1 METLIVLGGAL
12 LFFVLLMASIAF
24 HELGHL
30 SFAKLFGVRTT
41 QYMVGFGPT
50 LKSWRRGETEYGIK
64 WFPFGGYI
72 RMIGMLPPRKDDPE
86 GMLRNASTGR
96 FQMLIDSAREGA
108 LEEVRPDDR
117 DRVFYGKKWW
127 QKLLIMFAGPAANL
141 LLAVVFFAVLIM
153 GIGTMQATPT
163 VSSISKCTIAAK
175 DAYNADGSLRECT
188 PEETAESTP
197 AAKAGLRP
205 GDTFVS
211 FDGRKIEDYAQLQ
224 LLIRGSADRTVQAV
238 VSRDGREIPVTLHLT
253 ANQLAD
259 LDDPDKTV
267 TVGFLGISPLID
279 RVQGG
284 PGDVA
289 SQMGQMTTRT
299 LEAFV
304 QMPQKMVGV
313 WQAAFG
319 GEERD
324 PEGPIGVV
332 GASRLGGEILAS
344 EHPGLE
350 KVAWFVALLAS
361 INFAVGMFNL
371 IPLLPLDGGH
381 IAGALWEGIKRGAAR
396 VLRRPDPGYVDVA
409 KLLPLT
415 YAMSAV
421 LLVMGALLIY
431 ADLFN
436 PVRLT

>member
-12 LFFVLLMASIAF
+12 LFFVLLMGSIAF

-50 LKSWRRGETEYGIK
+50 LKSWRRGETEYGVK
-64 WFPFGGYI
+64 WIPLGGYI
-72 RMIGMLPPRKDDPE
+72 RMIGMLPPRKGDPD
-86 GMLRNASTGR
+86 GMVRSSSTGR

-108 LEEVRPDDR
+108 LEEVGPGDG
-117 DRVFYGKKWW
+117 DRVFYAKKWW

-153 GIGTMQATPT
+153 GLGTLQSTPT
-163 VSSISKCTIAAK
+163 VSTVSKCTISAK
-175 DAYNADGSLRECT
+175 EAYLPDGTLRECT
-188 PEETAESTP
+188 PEETARSTP

-211 FDGRKIEDYAQLQ
+211 FGGQRIEDYPQLQ
-224 LLIRGSADRTVQAV
+224 QLIRKSADKTVPAV
-238 VSRDGREIPVTLHLT
+238 VRRDGKEIPVSLDIT
-253 ANQLAD
+253 ANQMQD
-259 LDDPDKTV
+259 LKDSDKIV

-289 SQMGQMTTRT
+289 AQMSEMTTRT

-304 QMPQKMVGV
+304 NLPEKMVGI
-313 WQAAFG
+313 WHAAFS

-344 EHPGLE
+344 ENPGME

-381 IAGALWEGIKRGAAR
+381 IAGSLWEGLKRGIAR
-396 VLRRPDPGYVDVA
+396 LLRRPDPGYVDVA

-415 YAMSAV
+415 YVMSIT
-421 LLVMGALLIY
+421 LLVMGALLVY
-431 ADLFN
+431 ADIIN
-436 PVRLT
+436 PVRFT

>member
-30 SFAKLFGVRTT
+30 SFAKRFGVRTP

-64 WFPFGGYI
+64 WIPLGGYV
-72 RMIGMLPPRKDDPE
+72 RMIGMLPPRKGDPE
-86 GMLRNASTGR
+86 GMVRSTSTGR

-108 LEEVRPDDR
+108 LEEVGPNDA
-117 DRVFYGKKWW
+117 DRVFYAKKWW

-153 GIGTMQATPT
+153 GLGTLQSTPT
-163 VSSISKCTIAAK
+163 ISSISKCAIPAK
-175 DAYNADGSLRECT
+175 EAYLPDGRMRDCT
-188 PEETAESTP
+188 PEETARSTP

-205 GDTFVS
+205 GDTFVT
-211 FDGRKIEDYAQLQ
+211 FGGERIEDYSRLQ
-224 LLIRGSADRTVQAV
+224 LLIRESAGKTVQAV
-238 VSRDGREIPVTLHLT
+238 VERDGKQVPVTLQIT
-253 ANQLAD
+253 ANQMQD
-259 LDDPDKTV
+259 LEDPDKVV
-267 TVGFLGISPLID
+267 TVGFLGITPLVD
-279 RVQGG
+279 RVRGG

-289 SQMGQMTTRT
+289 EQMADMTTRT

-304 QMPQKMVGV
+304 NLPEKMVGV
-313 WQAAFG
+313 WHAAFS

-344 EHPGLE
+344 ENPGIE
-350 KVAWFVALLAS
+350 KLSWFLALLAS

-381 IAGALWEGIKRGAAR
+381 IAGSLWEGVKRGVAR
-396 VLRRPDPGYVDVA
+396 LLRRPDPGYVDVA

-415 YAMSAV
+415 YAMSLV
-421 LLVMGALLIY
+421 LLVMGALLVY
-431 ADLFN
+431 ADLIN
-436 PVRLT
+436 PVRFT